1 MGDVEQKLVSRVDAC
16 ECSSPG
22 PGTPNDEGVSMIGLL
37 MVLLILGVLAAI
49 AMSQLSGLPSTTTAT
64 TLEPGSAVTVPALG
78 ATPNAALVAA
88 CEADYRAI
96 EVAID
101 SYRAINGSAP
111 PAGTAWSEE
120 SSLGIRYLAAWPS
133 DPHFSISWDG
143 AQLSVVPALGTASR
157 GSMGSSSPP
166 SGCYAA

>member
-1 MGDVEQKLVSRVDAC
+1 MGDVEQRQVSRADGFEHSLPRPWASG
-16 ECSSPG
+16 E
-22 PGTPNDEGVSMIGLL
+22 EGVTMIGLL
-37 MVLLILGVLAAI
+37 TVLLILGVLAAI
-49 AMSQLSGLPSTTTAT
+49 AMSRLSGLPSTTTAT
-64 TLEPGSAVTVPALG
+64 TIEPGSAATSPALG

-88 CEADYRAI
+88 CEADFRAI

-111 PAGTAWSEE
+111 PAGTAWTQE
-120 SSLGIRYLAAWPS
+120 SSLGIRYLMAWPS